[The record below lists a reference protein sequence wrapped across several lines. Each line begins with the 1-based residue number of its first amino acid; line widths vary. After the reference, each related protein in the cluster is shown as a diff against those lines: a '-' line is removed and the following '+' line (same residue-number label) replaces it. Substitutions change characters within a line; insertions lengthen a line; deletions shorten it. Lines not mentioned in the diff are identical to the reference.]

1 MNENDTGKHV
11 SLSELDG
18 IALNFSEDEGFEK
31 VLMKYKISA
40 ISGFCIGD
48 SMLDIGCGVG
58 ALTRTLAPKFNQV
71 VGIDG
76 SDIKIS
82 KARQYNAAH
91 NISYLCT
98 LFEDYVPAR
107 LFDFIVST
115 NVLEHVHDPVAFLQR
130 LKSWLSPNGL
140 LVMTVPN
147 ALGLHK
153 RIGKAMGLLHD
164 FYDLSDA
171 DIQKGHKRIYDSE
184 RLKNDFINAGYQ
196 VNQIG
201 GILLKPLSHKQME
214 SWDPRIVDALYE
226 VGKELPE
233 YCSSL
238 IIVAS
243 LRTGPVT

>member
-1 MNENDTGKHV
+1 MTENDATKHI
-11 SLSELDG
+11 SLSELNDV
-18 IALNFSEDEGFEK
+18 ALNFSEDEGFEK

-58 ALTRTLAPKFNQV
+58 ALTKTLAPKFKYV

-76 SDIKIS
+76 SDIKII
-82 KARQYNAAH
+82 KAKRYNSAQ
-91 NISYLCT
+91 NISYVCT
-98 LFEDYVPAR
+98 LFENYAPANS
-107 LFDFIVST
+107 FDFIVST
-115 NVLEHVHDPVAFLQR
+115 NVLEHVDNAAEFLQR
-130 LKSWLSPNGL
+130 LKSWLTPKGL

-153 RIGKAMGLLHD
+153 RIGKAMGLIHD
-164 FYDLSDA
+164 FYDLTNA
-171 DIQKGHKRIYDSE
+171 DIQKGHKHVYDRE
-184 RLKNDFINAGYQ
+184 RLKNVFVNSGYQ
-196 VNQIG
+196 IKHVG

-214 SWDPRIVDALYE
+214 SWDPKIVDGLYE

-243 LRTGPVT
+243 L